1 MQATPLPVAIFRRRF
16 VDGYWIL
23 ETAGQP
29 ELAGVSGGMD
39 GKNPSFTNDWGV
51 VGRFFC
57 VFQCETHREPISIA
71 VSAPSDTVNT
81 TNEVS
86 FAEYSW
92 QQPMTR
98 DVSIACRVATGE
110 EYGHQTH
117 RGDFS
122 IDAETHVTRNLMPH
136 SHVSFNWLVE
146 LDPDEFSSLN
156 IVTDADPEWTLMV
169 WRMLPQ
175 GMISQAIEDR
185 EVAKSH
191 IFPFDN
197 GTWRMERLSEASEW
211 IYWYRLVNV
220 SEPTTFFYQW
230 IWLNAVTN
238 FYVQYPHR
246 IRWWVRRSSTA
257 DPLTWDSTS
266 FRLQV
271 LQNLSP
277 IYSETIDV
285 PADTDVITGS
295 FPIPAGTF
303 ASGQALRVRTD
314 QLDAGKQFEFAVKLE
329 TDH

>member
-1 MQATPLPVAIFRRRF
+1 MQATPLPVAIFRRRL
-16 VDGYWIL
+16 VEGDWVL
-23 ETAGQP
+23 ETSGRP
-29 ELAGVSGGMD
+29 DLAGVSGAMD
-39 GKNPSFTNDWGV
+39 GKNPSFTNEWGV

-57 VFQCETHREPISIA
+57 VLQCETLREAISIA

-81 TNEVS
+81 LNEIS
-86 FAEYSW
+86 FPKYSW
-92 QQPMTR
+92 QQPLTR

-146 LDPDEFSSLN
+146 LDPEEFCSLN

-175 GMISQAIEDR
+175 GMVSQAIEDR
-185 EVAKSH
+185 ETGKVY
-191 IFPFDN
+191 IIPFDA
-197 GTWRMERLSEASEW
+197 GTWRMERLSDSSEW

-220 SEPTTFFYQW
+220 SEPTTWTYQW
-230 IWLNAVTN
+230 QELIHGSL
-238 FYVQYPHR
+238 FYRQYPHR
-246 IRWWVRRSSTA
+246 VRWWVRKSATA
-257 DPLTWDSTS
+257 DPLTIASTS
-266 FRLQV
+266 FRLLI

-277 IYSETIDV
+277 LYTETISV
-285 PADTDVITGS
+285 PADDSILTGS
-295 FPIPAGTF
+295 FAIPANTLGTSDF
-303 ASGQALRVRTD
+303 LRIRTD
-314 QLDAGKQFEFAVKLE
+314 QLDAGKQFEVSFKVE